1 VKKCS
6 DGVEYDEMPFPAAF
20 DLSALT
26 EICKPPVIT
35 GLTGERFRDGELLEY
50 SSHLRSANEYS
61 VRS

>member
-1 VKKCS
+1 MKKCS
-6 DGVEYDEMPFPAAF
+6 DGVEYDEKPFPAAF

-26 EICKPPVIT
+26 
-35 GLTGERFRDGELLEY
+35 GSAAGDGELLEY